1 MTSKQTTL
9 SIALFLGLGAA
20 VLSGCDRRDNTAET
34 VSTAASDAV
43 EDDNMGLGNASEQT
57 AGLGTA
63 RTAPGAA
70 GAGGNEG
77 VSDQSGI
84 GETDMEPTAAGAR
97 QSSTPFSDAEQR
109 FVQQAVEAGLF
120 EVAAA
125 KLAMEKAQDES
136 IRRMA
141 ERLLSDHQAANQK
154 LMQLAGGRAT
164 LPTDVSS
171 KKREALD
178 ALGKLNGAEFDRK
191 FLQNVGIE
199 DHKEGVALFERS
211 QNNVQD
217 AELKAFIQ
225 NTLPTLKHHL
235 STAQDLKSTR
245 KDKG

>member
-1 MTSKQTTL
+1 MNTKQTTMR
-9 SIALFLGLGAA
+9 IALVLGLGAA
-20 VLSGCDRRDNTAET
+20 VLTGCDRRDNAAET
-34 VSTAASDAV
+34 VSTTASDAS
-43 EDDNMGLGNASEQT
+43 DDNMGLGTASDQT

-77 VSDQSGI
+77 VSDQSGM
-84 GETDMEPTAAGAR
+84 GEPSMEPTAAGSR
-97 QSSTPFSDAEQR
+97 QTSAPFSDADQR

-164 LPTDVSS
+164 LPTDVPTQ
-171 KKREALD
+171 KREALD
-178 ALGKLNGAEFDRK
+178 AMGKLKGAEFDRK

-199 DHKEGVALFERS
+199 DHKEGIALFERS
-211 QNNVQD
+211 QRDVQD

-225 NTLPTLKHHL
+225 DTLPTLKHHL

-245 KDKG
+245 KEKG